1 MSTSVVD
8 SKVED
13 QSKKIKKPRV
23 KKDTSTPMETPV
35 AVPDPV
41 VEVPATKIK
50 KSKSKKEEPTPAPK
64 EESTPATN
72 EESTPAPK
80 EEPVPN
86 EEKPK
91 AKRGRKPGVKKPVDE
106 NAVPAKKGR
115 KPKVKSDD
123 DVPVDPIPKKER
135 KPREALDVALA
146 RIKSEGQTAIAD
158 ANQKVADAQTIR
170 ENLFKDIEDLKSQ
183 EKEVLKI
190 KNKAVRDLAKLNE
203 SESDSDDSK
212 KKKRTKKIESLD
224 KDSLQSSIDSSILK
238 ISQLKEQRSLLS
250 PKFTIAKRD
259 EKKANALLLRV
270 QTKNDK
276 EIAKIQVRL
285 DKKISKN
292 KPTTTD
298 NTANQD
304 QHNQDQDQDNHN
316 QDNHNQ
322 DNDSDNHDSDDDDD
336 DDEEDILTREIF
348 IDGQLFLID
357 QHNKLYHPSSHLF
370 IRYL

>member
-23 KKDTSTPMETPV
+23 KKETSTAVETPV

-64 EESTPATN
+64 EEPVPK
-72 EESTPAPK
+72 EEPTPAPK
-80 EEPVPN
+80 EEPVP

-146 RIKSEGQTAIAD
+146 RVKSEGQTAIAD

-203 SESDSDDSK
+203 PESDSDDSK
-212 KKKRTKKIESLD
+212 KKKRAKKIESLD

-292 KPTTTD
+292 KPTTD
-298 NTANQD
+298 NNQHQD
-304 QHNQDQDQDNHN
+304 QHNQDQD
-316 QDNHNQ
+316 
-322 DNDSDNHDSDDDDD
+322 NDSDYHDSDDDD

-370 IRYL
+370 IRHL

>member
-13 QSKKIKKPRV
+13 QTKKIKKPRV
-23 KKDTSTPMETPV
+23 KKDTSTAVEAP
-35 AVPDPV
+35 VPDPV

-50 KSKSKKEEPTPAPK
+50 KSKSKKEEPV
-64 EESTPATN
+64 
-72 EESTPAPK
+72 PAPK
-80 EEPVPN
+80 EEPVPTPKEEPVP

-146 RIKSEGQTAIAD
+146 RVKSEGQTAIAD

-203 SESDSDDSK
+203 PESDSDDSK
-212 KKKRTKKIESLD
+212 KKKRAKKIESLD

-292 KPTTTD
+292 KPTTD

-304 QHNQDQDQDNHN
+304 QD
-316 QDNHNQ
+316 NQ
-322 DNDSDNHDSDDDDD
+322 DNDSDDDDD
-336 DDEEDILTREIF
+336 EDILTREIF

>member
-23 KKDTSTPMETPV
+23 KKEDPVAV

-50 KSKSKKEEPTPAPK
+50 KSKSKKEEPVPTSK
-64 EESTPATN
+64 EEPTHKEEPTPT
-72 EESTPAPK
+72 PK
-80 EEPVPN
+80 EEPVP

-123 DVPVDPIPKKER
+123 DDVPVDPIPKKER

-146 RIKSEGQTAIAD
+146 RVKSEGQTAIAD

-203 SESDSDDSK
+203 PESDSDDSK
-212 KKKRTKKIESLD
+212 KKKRAKKIESLD

-292 KPTTTD
+292 KPTTD
-298 NTANQD
+298 NTATATPHD
-304 QHNQDQDQDNHN
+304 SDNDH
-316 QDNHNQ
+316 DNNSDHDNNDQ
-322 DNDSDNHDSDDDDD
+322 DNDSDDDD
-336 DDEEDILTREIF
+336 EDILTREIF

-357 QHNKLYHPSSHLF
+357 QHNKLYHPQSHLF
-370 IRYL
+370 IRHL